1 MQLPLAILLAVGA
14 ILSVTNA
21 ESEEDG
27 PAEVGHTKPAASR
40 RLLSGGSRVSRVR
53 PAKQREEDDDDEE
66 DVAPPRATR
75 GWASS
80 KRARGKSGR
89 AANVL
94 GRHQEVLESQDDEE
108 DETQQLTRRRARGNT
123 RKGQKGRQQGRRRV
137 QKPLGTP
144 HGSVGPGDHHRDSEP
159 AGATYNAQGQYSGP
173 VSDIQRYQVNQYRSA
188 KSGSQGVSDDDGDY
202 RGSGSVGPVGGSAYI
217 DDYASSVPGGGWTRN
232 TNSYQSGPSSRD
244 GQSQHRSE
252 PHSSDRWRIPDQ
264 VWSRQPSSDQ
274 PSQSSSD
281 WLIQYSPNSND
292 NHSWKTSGQYR
303 SRQSSS
309 DRPSHYNSSPF
320 GPPSGPQRN
329 SNPNYSRQ
337 SNTGRPSNS
346 PFGPPANYPG
356 PSRYGPS
363 NGPRSSQYPGNGP
376 ATLSVKSS
384 PGYQGRQAAL
394 SSPHVLSGADQ
405 EPVNVTVAPNVPKL
419 TTDAEKKLQDD
430 LIRLAMVHA
439 MMLESAPNMS
449 LEELKANQSKT
460 QALLT
465 KAEALLA
472 KA

>member
-53 PAKQREEDDDDEE
+53 PAKQREEDDDDDDE

-94 GRHQEVLESQDDEE
+94 GRHQETLESQEDEE
-108 DETQQLTRRRARGNT
+108 DETQQLIRRRARGNT

-137 QKPLGTP
+137 KQQLGAP
-144 HGSVGPGDHHRDSEP
+144 HGSVGQGDHHRDSLSQHDSEP

-188 KSGSQGVSDDDGDY
+188 MSGSQGVSDDDGDY
-202 RGSGSVGPVGGSAYI
+202 SGSGSVGPVGGSAYI
-217 DDYASSVPGGGWTRN
+217 DDYPSSVPGGGWTRN
-232 TNSYQSGPSSRD
+232 TNSYQSGPPSRD
-244 GQSQHRSE
+244 GQSQYSTARTRTTTTRGKTLANIALGSPALTGPANIIHPHLAHPLGRSE
-252 PHSSDRWRIPDQ
+252 TRTPATPD
-264 VWSRQPSSDQ
+264 
-274 PSQSSSD
+274 
-281 WLIQYSPNSND
+281 SPTLAGPASP
-292 NHSWKTSGQYR
+292 R
-303 SRQSSS
+303 SAH
-309 DRPSHYNSSPF
+309 RPSYQQNN
-320 GPPSGPQRN
+320 QD
-329 SNPNYSRQ
+329 
-337 SNTGRPSNS
+337 
-346 PFGPPANYPG
+346 NYPG

-363 NGPRSSQYPGNGP
+363 NGRRSSQPSGYGP
-376 ATLSVKSS
+376 STLSVKSS
-384 PGYQGRQAAL
+384 PGYQGRQASL
-394 SSPHVLSGADQ
+394 SAPSVLSGADQ
-405 EPVNVTVAPNVPKL
+405 EPVNVTVAPNASKL

-449 LEELKANQSKT
+449 LEELKVNQSKT
-460 QALLT
+460 QALLS

-472 KA
+472 KALSPCLTP